1 MFCYDNKIY
10 TKYPDEYGLLCECL
24 EWDLEAWL
32 HLLLGQIQLLVQLTV
47 DLGNQNAKDA
57 NCGLDTAATLHL
69 NHDQRER

>member
-1 MFCYDNKIY
+1 MVASIARTDSVAI
-10 TKYPDEYGLLCECL
+10 
-24 EWDLEAWL
+24 
-32 HLLLGQIQLLVQLTV
+32 VQLTV